1 MAHSK
6 VALLLAVVLGSALIE
21 CKIVLP
27 HKLRYLENMLNADL
41 LSKATRMRQRTEG
54 TSAVE
59 NRAWPVL
66 GLGKYQDEKPSGHPP
81 LPPFLVNNIVQR
93 RMSNP
98 KI

>member
-6 VALLLAVVLGSALIE
+6 VALLLAVVLGSAIIE

-54 TSAVE
+54 NSGGE
-59 NRAWPVL
+59 NRVWPVL
-66 GLGKYQDEKPSGHPP
+66 GLGKYQDELPSGPPP
-81 LPPFLVNNIVQR
+81 LPPFLVNNIIQR
-93 RMSNP
+93 RISNP